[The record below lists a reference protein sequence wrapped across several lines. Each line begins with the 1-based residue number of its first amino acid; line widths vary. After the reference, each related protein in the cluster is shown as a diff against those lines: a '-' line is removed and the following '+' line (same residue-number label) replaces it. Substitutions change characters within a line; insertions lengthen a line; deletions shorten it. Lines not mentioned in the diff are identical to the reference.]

1 MMEASDSY
9 QELFVDSESL
19 TDETGVDVHRLPEET
34 WTRLKS
40 NWGGSVSWHFLP
52 LRKNLAPIH
61 AVTPRLTMSDLDS
74 AQSSIS
80 FAYTSH
86 MRTWG

>member
-34 WTRLKS
+34 
-40 NWGGSVSWHFLP
+40 
-52 LRKNLAPIH
+52 
-61 AVTPRLTMSDLDS
+61 
-74 AQSSIS
+74 
-80 FAYTSH
+80 
-86 MRTWG
+86 